1 MQLIKFISFLFF
13 FQFFNLSSSLITS
26 KFYIRSAIA
35 TEIRTFGEN
44 GIETHNG
51 TSGKDGNNSE
61 DLTIFIDDS
70 PLNLD
75 LAGESGQVG
84 ENGGHGNDPKCIN
97 QPLNV
102 QYHLKASN
110 GGNGGSGGNGGNGG
124 NVGNLTLYTSNI
136 KNLSKI
142 FVNAGGGQG
151 GQPGQGGIGAEGCK
165 CNNYYWALESCDNE
179 PGTSGYSCTTLKF
192 KCQDGNNGL
201 NGVSGTLGKD
211 GRRGHLTLINLD
223 KPLEPDKSAVT
234 VSMAT
239 LKNKGYLLSKNIWET
254 KKNAAALFAPASIIN
269 DQYLALV
276 ERLEHSFL
284 LIWNAPQSFS
294 NFAHQQ
300 VTLQYINNKGIV
312 INIPDDIWI
321 EATTQQHKKIT
332 QFIVHNSIKKSDA
345 TRLKVQEISGKEKKL
360 QLILVDK
367 ADKSSLVSTKFNIIY
382 SVTYS
387 DPWLKP
393 VSDYSTKYRGEIPS
407 NLVTLNGSKFTINVG
422 ELPIDSKYLQSGLG
436 VKIKLI
442 INRNFAGYAD
452 EQVIIFKDTIGTF
465 K

>member
-1 MQLIKFISFLFF
+1 MIGTFCQPNLVITDMIFLKSLPKREMICGYAEILKHALINDKKFGR
-13 FQFFNLSSSLITS
+13 LIMNTS
-26 KFYIRSAIA
+26 KKNSL
-35 TEIRTFGEN
+35 EV
-44 GIETHNG
+44 
-51 TSGKDGNNSE
+51 KNNQ
-61 DLTIFIDDS
+61 L
-70 PLNLD
+70 
-75 LAGESGQVG
+75 
-84 ENGGHGNDPKCIN
+84 
-97 QPLNV
+97 
-102 QYHLKASN
+102 
-110 GGNGGSGGNGGNGG
+110 
-124 NVGNLTLYTSNI
+124 
-136 KNLSKI
+136 
-142 FVNAGGGQG
+142 
-151 GQPGQGGIGAEGCK
+151 
-165 CNNYYWALESCDNE
+165 
-179 PGTSGYSCTTLKF
+179 
-192 KCQDGNNGL
+192 
-201 NGVSGTLGKD
+201 
-211 GRRGHLTLINLD
+211 
-223 KPLEPDKSAVT
+223 
-234 VSMAT
+234 
-239 LKNKGYLLSKNIWET
+239 
-254 KKNAAALFAPASIIN
+254 
-269 DQYLALV
+269 
-276 ERLEHSFL
+276 
-284 LIWNAPQSFS
+284 
-294 NFAHQQ
+294 
-300 VTLQYINNKGIV
+300 NNKV
-312 INIPDDIWI
+312 NIPDDIWI

>member
-1 MQLIKFISFLFF
+1 
-13 FQFFNLSSSLITS
+13 
-26 KFYIRSAIA
+26 
-35 TEIRTFGEN
+35 
-44 GIETHNG
+44 
-51 TSGKDGNNSE
+51 
-61 DLTIFIDDS
+61 
-70 PLNLD
+70 
-75 LAGESGQVG
+75 
-84 ENGGHGNDPKCIN
+84 
-97 QPLNV
+97 LNV
-102 QYHLKASN
+102 
-110 GGNGGSGGNGGNGG
+110 
-124 NVGNLTLYTSNI
+124 
-136 KNLSKI
+136 
-142 FVNAGGGQG
+142 
-151 GQPGQGGIGAEGCK
+151 
-165 CNNYYWALESCDNE
+165 
-179 PGTSGYSCTTLKF
+179 
-192 KCQDGNNGL
+192 
-201 NGVSGTLGKD
+201 VSGTFGKD